1 MIRSRGLSA
10 AATLGLILAAPV
22 GAEAYPPAP
31 VIPAPSPFHL
41 PPVETYTLANGLVVT
56 LVPFGLTPKVSVQ
69 LNVDAGSLNAGHDA
83 GLASLAASML
93 KEGTASRSAVQIA
106 RAAAGM
112 GGDLSIGSGRHQTS
126 LYLNVLSDQAGAA
139 IMLVG
144 DVAIH
149 PSFPASAFDRVK
161 ADEARNLA
169 VNLSQAGSIADYAL
183 ARAYYGADHPYGN
196 IPSTTQVGAYTI
208 ADARRFHDA
217 NFGARRAHLYIAGR
231 FDTAAVKAA
240 IVQAFGGWAAGPAK
254 LELPPHPRPGPQVVL
269 VDRPGAP
276 QSTIRLT
283 YKVPPET
290 DPAAHRLEVMDALL
304 GGSFGSRITKNI
316 REDKGYTYSPYSYLD
331 YRPFDGTWTMAADVT
346 TTVTGASFHEIFAE
360 IRRLQDQ
367 APGEPEAV
375 GMRTYL
381 TGLFVLQNS
390 TAQGIAASLADRDFK
405 GLPAD
410 WLDRYVPGVLA
421 VTTAQIQDE
430 ARKSLPVADPT
441 VIVVG
446 DLATVRGQLAAQ
458 PELKDIP
465 FTTMTV
471 PPS

>member
-1 MIRSRGLSA
+1 MIRSLGLSA
-10 AATLGLILAAPV
+10 VTTLGLALSAPAV
-22 GAEAYPPAP
+22 AQVYPPAP
-31 VIPAPSPFHL
+31 ALRAPSPFQL

-56 LVPFGLTPKVSVQ
+56 LVPFGLAPKVSVQ
-69 LNVDAGSLNAGHDA
+69 LTVDAGSLNAGHDA
-83 GLASLAASML
+83 GLASLSASML
-93 KEGTASRSAVQIA
+93 KEGTTSRNAVQIA

-112 GGDLSIGSGRHQTS
+112 GGDLSIGSGRHQTN

-161 ADEARNLA
+161 ADAARNLA
-169 VNLSQAGSIADYAL
+169 VTLSQAGSIADYAL
-183 ARAYYGADHPYGN
+183 ARAYYGSDHPYGN
-196 IPSTTQVGAYTI
+196 IPSTTQIAAFTI
-208 ADARRFHDA
+208 ADARRFHDI

-231 FDTAAVKAA
+231 FDKAAVKAA
-240 IVQAFGGWAAGPAK
+240 IMQAFGGWTAGPAR
-254 LELPPHPRPGPQVVL
+254 LALPPHPKSGPQLIL

-304 GGSFGSRITKNI
+304 SGSFGSRITKNL

-346 TTVTGASFHEIFAE
+346 TAVTGASFHEIFTE

-367 APGEPEAV
+367 APGEPEAM

-405 GLPAD
+405 GLAAD

-421 VTTAQIQDE
+421 VTTADIQDE
-430 ARKSLPVADPT
+430 ARKNLPVADPT

-446 DLATVRGQLAAQ
+446 DLAKVRGQLEAQ
-458 PELKDIP
+458 SELKGIP
-465 FTTMTV
+465 FQTMTV